1 MYKNINICID
11 DWYCLFYLIVY
22 IFSDHTDKV
31 LCVQF
36 NLDYI
41 VSGST
46 DKTIKVLIK
55 NNINIDDI
63 LFFFL

>member
-1 MYKNINICID
+1 MIGIVYFN
-11 DWYCLFYLIVY
+11 LIVY
-22 IFSDHTDKV
+22 ICSDHTDKV

>member
-1 MYKNINICID
+1 MSTNIDVNKKKKKINFKFNFIS
-11 DWYCLFYLIVY
+11 
-22 IFSDHTDKV
+22 SDHTDKV

-46 DKTIKVLIK
+46 DKTIKV
-55 NNINIDDI
+55 
-63 LFFFL
+63 